1 MTHDKN
7 NYLERYQ
14 IKNYKKNHFIII
26 YFIYILGLK

>member
-14 IKNYKKNHFIII
+14 IKNYKKKNYYNLFYI
-26 YFIYILGLK
+26 Y